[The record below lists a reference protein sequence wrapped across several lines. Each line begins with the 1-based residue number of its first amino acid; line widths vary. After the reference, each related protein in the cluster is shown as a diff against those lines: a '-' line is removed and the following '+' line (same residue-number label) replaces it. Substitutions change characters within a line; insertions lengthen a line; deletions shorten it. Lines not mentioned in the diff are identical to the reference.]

1 MNTRGETGGCGIGI
15 LVGITLLL
23 FASGC
28 ATQKIDWN
36 ARVGNYTYDQAVVD
50 LGPPDKY
57 AKLSDGGTV
66 AEWLTHRGYSYS
78 YPAYGYPYS
87 PWYYGPYYPPYV
99 SSSSP
104 DYFIR
109 LSFSPDGLL
118 TGWKK
123 LYK

>member
-1 MNTRGETGGCGIGI
+1 MKRPGGTGG
-15 LVGITLLL
+15 VGIWAFAALSFLLCT
-23 FASGC
+23 AGC

-50 LGPPDKY
+50 LGPPDKF
-57 AKLSDGGTV
+57 ARLSDGGTV
-66 AEWLTHRGYSYS
+66 AEWLTHRGYSYA
-78 YPAYGYPYS
+78 YPAFGYPYY
-87 PWYYGPYYPPYV
+87 PYYYGPYYPAYV
-99 SSSSP
+99 SSNSP

-109 LSFSPDGLL
+109 LTFGPNGLL

>member
-1 MNTRGETGGCGIGI
+1 MKTLGAARGIWMCILLTGF
-15 LVGITLLL
+15 LLL
-23 FASGC
+23 IASGC

-78 YPAYGYPYS
+78 YPAYGYPYY
-87 PWYYGPYYPPYV
+87 PWYYGPYYPAYV

-109 LSFSPDGLL
+109 LTFGQDGLL

>member
-1 MNTRGETGGCGIGI
+1 MKTPGAACGIGNWVF
-15 LVGITLLL
+15 LTTFLLL
-23 FASGC
+23 FTSGC

-57 AKLSDGGTV
+57 ARLSDGGTV
-66 AEWLTHRGYSYS
+66 AEWLTHRGYSYA

-99 SSSSP
+99 SSSTP

-109 LSFSPDGLL
+109 LTFGPDGLL
-118 TGWKK
+118 TSWKK